1 MIFFLSNEVGVDTL
15 NLFSSSCRT
24 GSAEPCLCLP
34 CVLFPIFHVSLR

>member
-1 MIFFLSNEVGVDTL
+1 MLLSFDYDFSPKL

-24 GSAEPCLCLP
+24 GSAEPCLFLP